1 MEFSLLCGIEVLLVI
16 RDKNT
21 NRALLYNSIDVGD
34 TDLFNETIAN
44 TELTQACTNTDVT
57 SCIIHQYE
65 DIFGDGD
72 DNSEKKLKGLKA
84 LKETGTKQKKSLKR
98 AMLEDASFRE
108 KLKEKGVGLKIDIT
122 KTSSALKEEGEMY
135 VTEEEKISQ
144 QIESS
149 ANQCIIRK

>member
-1 MEFSLLCGIEVLLVI
+1 
-16 RDKNT
+16 
-21 NRALLYNSIDVGD
+21 
-34 TDLFNETIAN
+34 
-44 TELTQACTNTDVT
+44 
-57 SCIIHQYE
+57 
-65 DIFGDGD
+65 
-72 DNSEKKLKGLKA
+72 
-84 LKETGTKQKKSLKR
+84 
-98 AMLEDASFRE
+98 MLEDASFRE